1 MKVKKFKFNLKELY
15 YFGIDFLIF
24 FLSNRPIQP
33 FEWRA
38 MENETFYWDCH
49 VPKKGGGEGQGGDSK
64 HGPYSRQGML
74 VWLLTYSVNKVAAIP
89 KISFGS

>member
-15 YFGIDFLIF
+15 YFGVDFLIF
-24 FLSNRPIQP
+24 FFIRPTDP
-33 FEWRA
+33 
-38 MENETFYWDCH
+38 TFRVEGDGKRNILLGLPYTK
-49 VPKKGGGEGQGGDSK
+49 KKGGGGAGSDSK
-64 HGPYSRQGML
+64 HGAYSRQGML

>member
-24 FLSNRPIQP
+24 FYPTDRSNLSSGGRWKTKHFIGIAIYQ
-33 FEWRA
+33 
-38 MENETFYWDCH
+38 
-49 VPKKGGGEGQGGDSK
+49 KKGGGGAGGDSK
-64 HGPYSRQGML
+64 HGAYSRQGML